1 VAQPPEVFVSYS
13 RDDSARVLE
22 LAGKLRSAGV
32 SLWIDQGGI
41 DAASLWSEQIVTALE
56 RVKVLL
62 LIVTES
68 AVHSHNVAKEV
79 MLVSE
84 RNGNI
89 LPVHLEPTVIP
100 STLKYPLAGIQ
111 HIEYFADGNAD
122 ASLNSILRSLARI
135 GVTVN
140 TPREPSVPPARE
152 AQPALERDAGLGTGG
167 ALAVMPFDNMS
178 SDPETD
184 YFSDGLTEELTTRL
198 SLVSEIE
205 LVSRWASKQ
214 LKERKHDVRAI
225 SDELGARY
233 IVGGSV
239 RRFQDSFR
247 INVQLVD
254 VTTNRQI
261 WANTYKGKLDDIFD
275 IQEQVAQQIVEALK
289 LKLSFSEKVSLTK
302 RQTVDAHAY
311 DLYLKGQDYL
321 YRLTKRSVEYA
332 IQLFEKAVELDVRY
346 AAAYAAASIAYG
358 QLYQY
363 FDRNDA
369 HRTRAQELSFKALM
383 YDNNLPEAYTAMGL
397 SYFIWGKLEE
407 AGESS
412 RKAVEL
418 DPDGF
423 VARWTLGRIHFT
435 NGDFAKAYE
444 LFRRVTELKPSFF
457 SGYVDLAQSCDGLGR
472 VEEARTARKQVSE
485 LMPNYLLQNPDDAR
499 ARMYYAVVL
508 AEMNRKEEA
517 LREGTKALEVSPDDG
532 MMLYNCA
539 CLYARLGE
547 PDKAIESLRGAMV
560 KGYAD
565 DGWLAHDPDLDGIR
579 GHPDFIALRAAR

>member
-1 VAQPPEVFVSYS
+1 MAPQPEVFVSYS

-22 LAGKLRSAGV
+22 LTGKLRAAGV

-41 DAASLWSEQIVTALE
+41 DGASLWSEQIVTALE
-56 RVKVLL
+56 SVKVLL

-89 LPVHLEPTVIP
+89 LPVHLEPTIIP
-100 STLKYPLAGIQ
+100 PTLKYPLAGIQ
-111 HIEYFADGNAD
+111 HIECFADGDAD
-122 ASLNSILRSLARI
+122 ASLTAILRSLARI
-135 GVTVN
+135 GVNV
-140 TPREPSVPPARE
+140 SFARE
-152 AQPALERDAGLGTGG
+152 AAGTPLREPVSVVERGASGPGG
-167 ALAVMPFDNMS
+167 AVAVMPFDNMS

-225 SDELGARY
+225 STELGARY
-233 IVGGSV
+233 MVGGSV

-289 LKLSFSEKVSLTK
+289 LKLSLSEKVSLTK
-302 RQTVDAHAY
+302 RQTVDAYAY

-332 IQLFEKAVELDVRY
+332 IQLFEKAIELDTRY

-363 FDRNDA
+363 FDRDDA

-383 YDNNLPEAYTAMGL
+383 YDSNLPEAYTAMGL

-412 RKAVEL
+412 RKAVEM

-435 NGDFAKAYE
+435 NGDFAKAHE

-485 LMPNYLLQNPDDAR
+485 LMPHYLLQNPDDAR

-508 AEMNRKEEA
+508 AEMNRREEA
-517 LREGTKALEVSPDDG
+517 VREGAKALEVSPDDG

-547 PDKAIESLRGAMV
+547 TAKAIETLRAAKA

-565 DGWLAHDPDLDGIR
+565 DGWLAHDPDLDTLR
-579 GHPDFIALRAAR
+579 THPDFLALRAAP

>member
-1 VAQPPEVFVSYS
+1 MTSQPEVFVSYS

-22 LAGKLRSAGV
+22 LAGRLRAAGV

-56 RVKVLL
+56 SVKVLL

-89 LPVHLEPTVIP
+89 LPVHFEPTVIP
-100 STLKYPLAGIQ
+100 PTLKYPLAGIQ

-122 ASLNSILRSLARI
+122 AALTAILRSLARI
-135 GVTVN
+135 GVSVSA
-140 TPREPSVPPARE
+140 PREAGTSARE
-152 AQPALERDAGLGTGG
+152 TTPALERSSGSDAGG
-167 ALAVMPFDNMS
+167 AVAVMPFDNMS

-225 SDELGARY
+225 STELGARY

-254 VTTNRQI
+254 VSTNRQI

-289 LKLSFSEKVSLTK
+289 LKLTFSEKVSLTK

-332 IQLFEKAVELDVRY
+332 IQLFEKATELDPRY

-363 FDRNDA
+363 FDRDDA

-407 AGESS
+407 AGQSS
-412 RKAVEL
+412 RKAIEM

-435 NGDFAKAYE
+435 NGDFDKAYD

-457 SGYVDLAQSCDGLGR
+457 SGYVDLAQSCDQLDR
-472 VEEARTARKQVSE
+472 PEEARAARKQVSE

-547 PDKAIESLRGAMV
+547 TDKAIDNLRTAKM

-565 DGWLAHDPDLDGIR
+565 DGWLRHDPDLDLLR
-579 GHPDFIALRAAR
+579 SHPDFIALLAAG

>member
-1 VAQPPEVFVSYS
+1 MPQPEVFVSYS
-13 RDDSARVLE
+13 RDDSVHVLE
-22 LAGKLRSAGV
+22 LAGKLRAAGV

-56 RVKVLL
+56 SVKVLL

-100 STLKYPLAGIQ
+100 PTLKYPLAGIQ
-111 HIEYFADGNAD
+111 HIEYFADGNKELAL
-122 ASLNSILRSLARI
+122 AAILRSLARI
-135 GVTVN
+135 GV
-140 TPREPSVPPARE
+140 SVVAPKDASPAPARDS
-152 AQPALERDAGLGTGG
+152 APAPERAVSAGG
-167 ALAVMPFDNMS
+167 AVAVMPFDNMS

-225 SDELGARY
+225 SQELGARY

-302 RQTVDAHAY
+302 RQTIDAHAY

-332 IQLFEKAVELDVRY
+332 IQLFEKATELDPRY

-397 SYFIWGKLEE
+397 SYFIWGKLDE
-407 AGESS
+407 ASESS
-412 RKAVEL
+412 RKAIEM

-435 NGDFAKAYE
+435 NGEFEKAYE

-457 SGYVDLAQSCDGLGR
+457 SGYVDLAQTCDGLGR
-472 VEEARTARKQVSE
+472 VEEARTARQQVSE

-508 AEMNRKEEA
+508 AEMNRKQEA

-539 CLYARLGE
+539 CLYSRLGE
-547 PDKAIESLRGAMV
+547 TDKAIETLRGAMA

-565 DGWLAHDPDLDGIR
+565 DGWLAHDPDLDGLR
-579 GHPDFIALRAAR
+579 AHPDFIALLATRQR